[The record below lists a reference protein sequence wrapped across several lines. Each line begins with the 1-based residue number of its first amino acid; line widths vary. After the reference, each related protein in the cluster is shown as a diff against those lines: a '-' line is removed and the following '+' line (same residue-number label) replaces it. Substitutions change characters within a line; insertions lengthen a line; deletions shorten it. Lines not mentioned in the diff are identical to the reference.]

1 MGTSSKILIKY
12 AKNKIYRYTWNNGG
26 MWFVGKRLLAWIKD
40 IILSYDQAEYA
51 EFLDHL
57 AKYKDPIDTVVYR
70 GEGGACH
77 NKETSSPN
85 KAIQALDAFIPFN
98 AYYNGI
104 GETCL
109 GGEFC
114 YEVDFYKETLKIS
127 FDEKVKTV
135 PFIAIVC
142 QDADDLIK
150 ECERGLLLTRK
161 EEKTKLNSVAFIII
175 SLIMLLLY
183 YYY

>member
-40 IILSYDQAEYA
+40 IILSYDIAEYA

-57 AKYKDPIDTVVYR
+57 AKYKDPIDTGVY
-70 GEGGACH
+70 H
-77 NKETSSPN
+77 NKETSSPY
-85 KAIQALDAFIPFN
+85 KAIQALDAFIPFD
-98 AYYNGI
+98 AYYNKI
-104 GETCL
+104 GETSL

-114 YEVDFYKETLKIS
+114 YEVDFYNETLKIS
-127 FDEKVKTV
+127 FDEKVKNV

-142 QDADDLIK
+142 QDADDLIN
-150 ECERGLLLTRK
+150 ECERSLGLLISRRR

-175 SLIMLLLY
+175 SLIMLLLCY